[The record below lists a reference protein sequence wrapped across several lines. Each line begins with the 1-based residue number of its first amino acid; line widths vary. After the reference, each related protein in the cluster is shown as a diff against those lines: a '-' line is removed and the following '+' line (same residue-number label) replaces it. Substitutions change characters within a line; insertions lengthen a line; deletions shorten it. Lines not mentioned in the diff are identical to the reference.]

1 VNRKG
6 VTLKDVAA
14 AAKVSRAT
22 AARALN
28 SYGYVGDD
36 TSARVLK
43 VADSLG
49 YRANRVAQALRRGQL
64 PLIGFLPGDI
74 QNPFFAR
81 IAHDLEV
88 ELRKQGHNLLIA
100 SSEESVEQERELLES
115 LRSLSVRG
123 FILAPTSASDNQHIV
138 NLARDGAPIVLIDR
152 VAENVRCDSV
162 VVDNEGGA
170 REAVNYLVE
179 NGHSRIAILRDE
191 SRIFTAQE
199 RFAGYRNALQA
210 HGLGVDE
217 DLVSVSP
224 STVQHAI
231 DATIRLFS
239 RREKPTAL
247 FTVDSLMTQGALL
260 ALRSMGLSVP
270 RDVSLVGATQ
280 SVLLVEVA
288 LYGRGHVI
296 RFGAGCAR
304 ECRVELGAVNATGQ
318 RIGRCLRFDARRGD
332 RGEQRIRGARVG
344 RLRVNVDA
352 VAGCIGLRQSR
363 VRRNEVSRVFEGRRF
378 LGL

>member
-1 VNRKG
+1 MDRTGNRKG

-36 TSARVLK
+36 TAVRVLE

-49 YRANRVAQALRRGQL
+49 YRANRVAQALRRGKL

-81 IAHDLEV
+81 IAHDLEA
-88 ELRKQGHNLLIA
+88 ELRKHGHNLVIA
-100 SSEESVEQERELLES
+100 SSEESVAQERELLES

-138 NLARDGAPIVLIDR
+138 NLAKDGAPIVLIDR

-170 REAVNYLVE
+170 REAMEYLIA
-179 NGHSRIAILRDE
+179 NGHRRIALLRDE

-199 RFAGYRNALQA
+199 RFAGYRNALKA
-210 HGLGVDE
+210 HGIGLDESLVGV
-217 DLVSVSP
+217 SR
-224 STVQHAI
+224 STVEHAI
-231 DATIRLFS
+231 EATIRLFS
-239 RREKPTAL
+239 RRDRPTAL

-260 ALRSMGLSVP
+260 ALRSMGLAIP
-270 RDVSLVGATQ
+270 RDVSLVGFDDFDLATFTDPQ
-280 SVLLVEVA
+280 ITVVA
-288 LYGRGHVI
+288 QPI
-296 RFGAGCAR
+296 A
-304 ECRVELGAVNATGQ
+304 ELGPRAAQLLIERLDGKKVAP
-318 RIGRCLRFDARRGD
+318 RHVRFPTRLVVRGSV
-332 RGEQRIRGARVG
+332 APVAKK
-344 RLRVNVDA
+344 RLK
-352 VAGCIGLRQSR
+352 G
-363 VRRNEVSRVFEGRRF
+363 
-378 LGL
+378 

>member
-1 VNRKG
+1 M
-6 VTLKDVAA
+6 AA

-28 SYGYVGDD
+28 AYGYVGDD
-36 TSARVLK
+36 TSARVLE

-81 IAHDLEV
+81 IAHDLEA
-88 ELRKQGHNLLIA
+88 ELRKQGHNLVIA

-123 FILAPTSASDNQHIV
+123 FILAPASAGDDAHIV
-138 NLARDGAPIVLIDR
+138 NLSRDGAPIVLIDR

-170 REAVNYLVE
+170 REAVDYLVA
-179 NGHSRIAILRDE
+179 NGHRRIALLRDE

-199 RFAGYRNALQA
+199 RFAGYRNSLQA
-210 HGLGVDE
+210 HGIGIDE
-217 DLVSVSP
+217 SLVSVSR
-224 STVQHAI
+224 STVEHAI
-231 DATIRLFS
+231 EATIRLFS
-239 RREKPTAL
+239 RRDRPTAL

-260 ALRSMGLSVP
+260 ALRSMGLAIP
-270 RDVSLVGATQ
+270 RDVSLVGFDDFDLATFTDPQ
-280 SVLLVEVA
+280 ITVVA
-288 LYGRGHVI
+288 QPI
-296 RFGAGCAR
+296 A
-304 ECRVELGAVNATGQ
+304 ELGPCAAKLLIERLDGKKAAPRHV
-318 RIGRCLRFDARRGD
+318 RFPTRLVVRGS
-332 RGEQRIRGARVG
+332 
-344 RLRVNVDA
+344 
-352 VAGCIGLRQSR
+352 VAPLSRKRQK
-363 VRRNEVSRVFEGRRF
+363 V
-378 LGL
+378 